1 MKERRNGGR
10 EAEQGWKRERVEG
23 KKDREG
29 GARIK
34 LLL

>member
-1 MKERRNGGR
+1 MKERREGGR
-10 EAEQGWKRERVEG
+10 LSRDGRKRERVEG